1 MTTTSINAPGV
12 HPKTPRE
19 EWDALIADF
28 EAVEALS
35 GPDITDESID
45 LAGALIGNIMAM
57 PAPHAQAA
65 RWKLDWILN
74 CENDGSTG
82 SYDGG
87 YIAQMK
93 SDYRRFLTGE
103 TPCGQ

>member
-1 MTTTSINAPGV
+1 MTTISINAPGV
-12 HPKTPRE
+12 HPKTPCQ
-19 EWDALIADF
+19 EWAALIADF

-65 RWKLDWILN
+65 RWKLDWILH
-74 CENDGSTG
+74 CDHGSTG
-82 SYDGG
+82 SYDEH
-87 YIAQMK
+87 YIAQMVT
-93 SDYRRFLTGE
+93 DYRRFLTGE